1 MTVAITGLGLVSCL
15 GEGREVH
22 AAWPNAPVLD
32 EAGFAP
38 FPIHPL
44 PPLKLE
50 EHIPRREFRQ
60 MEGWQRLGTYA
71 AGLAIADAGA
81 KELVAGMDLMV
92 AAGGGERDSALDA
105 AIVAEIQDI
114 PPAGREAWLNKRLG
128 EGLRPTLFL
137 AQLSNLLAGSI
148 SILHGVAGSSRTFLG
163 EEAAGA
169 EALRVAHARVADGT
183 SRLMLVGAAWIA
195 GRWDNLLT
203 YAPWLHQGPWAP
215 TAERDKLVPGSG
227 AAFLVLEPLAAALER
242 GARPLAL
249 LEDVRTDMGE
259 AAGRDARLAALS
271 DSPATLSA
279 APFGGPADAR
289 AVADATGHLMEAAF
303 PMAVALAALSG
314 QESVVTGFGH
324 RHGEFAARVK
334 GLPA

>member
-1 MTVAITGLGLVSCL
+1 MNVAITGLGLVSCL
-15 GEGREVH
+15 GEGREAH
-22 AAWPNAPVLD
+22 AAWPAEPVID
-32 EAGFAP
+32 ETGFAP

-60 MEGWQRLGTYA
+60 MEAWQRLGTYA

-81 KELVAGMDLMV
+81 KDLVAQMDLMV
-92 AAGGGERDSALDA
+92 AAGGGERDTTLDA
-105 AIVAEIQDI
+105 TLLAEILTV
-114 PPAGREAWLNKRLG
+114 PPSDREAWLNRKLG

-148 SILHGVAGSSRTFLG
+148 SILHNVAGSSRTFLG

-203 YAPWLHQGPWAP
+203 YAPWLHQNAWAR
-215 TAERDKLVPGSG
+215 TAEREKLVPGSG
-227 AAFLVLEPLAAALER
+227 AAFLVLEPLDAALAR
-242 GARPLAL
+242 GATPLAL
-249 LEDVRTDMGE
+249 LEDVRTDMAPLETGTP
-259 AAGRDARLAALS
+259 DV
-271 DSPATLSA
+271 SA
-279 APFGGPADAR
+279 APFQAPATAL

-303 PMAVALAALSG
+303 PMAVAMAALTG
-314 QESVVTGFGH
+314 KRSVAGFGH
-324 RHGEFAARVK
+324 RHGHFAATLK
-334 GLPA
+334 GYRA